1 MKSPAFSF
9 QQLLGSPCDRNSET
23 AQSSVSDN
31 SSMLGQLSP
40 TRSNSF
46 SSDSALQIRREAN
59 KVRERIRV
67 KKHRE
72 SFMDLKDVICRH
84 MSLGKDV
91 SRLALLRSATDL
103 IKKLE
108 GDLINAN
115 QNTTAPSSRNGFVSS
130 PYIPV
135 SGGIDLQNLQIS
147 QGAIQGAMADFQA
160 GLPHAFVPSLNNVD
174 PSQLFNHN
182 IHPQVSVAHAMQY
195 QHPLHHIQQEMQ
207 QNMVNHPF
215 EYNL

>member
-1 MKSPAFSF
+1 MKAPTFSY
-9 QQLLGSPCDRNSET
+9 QQLLGSPCDWNSET

-31 SSMLGQLSP
+31 SSMQLSP
-40 TRSNSF
+40 SRSNSF
-46 SSDSALQIRREAN
+46 SSDSAIQIRREAN
-59 KVRERIRV
+59 NARERIRV

-72 SFMDLKDVICRH
+72 SFNDLKDTICRH

-91 SRLALLRSATDL
+91 SRLALLRSATEL

-108 GDLINAN
+108 AELTNAN
-115 QNTTAPSSRNGFVSS
+115 QNVTAPPSRNGSVSGPSS
-130 PYIPV
+130 PV
-135 SGGIDLQNLQIS
+135 SAGGIDLRNLQIS
-147 QGAIQGAMADFQA
+147 QGAIRGAMADFQA

-195 QHPLHHIQQEMQ
+195 QHPLHLQEIQQ

-215 EYNL
+215 EYTL

>member
-1 MKSPAFSF
+1 MKAPTFSY
-9 QQLLGSPCDRNSET
+9 QQLLGSPCDWNSET

-31 SSMLGQLSP
+31 SSMQLSP
-40 TRSNSF
+40 SRSNSF
-46 SSDSALQIRREAN
+46 SSDSAIQIRREAN
-59 KVRERIRV
+59 NARERIRV

-72 SFMDLKDVICRH
+72 SFNDLKDTICRH

-91 SRLALLRSATDL
+91 SRLALLRSATEL

-108 GDLINAN
+108 GDLMNAN
-115 QNTTAPSSRNGFVSS
+115 QNVTAPSSRNGSVSGGPSS
-130 PYIPV
+130 PV
-135 SGGIDLQNLQIS
+135 SAGGIDLRNLQIS
-147 QGAIQGAMADFQA
+147 QGAIRGAMADFQA

-195 QHPLHHIQQEMQ
+195 QHPLHLQEIQQ

-215 EYNL
+215 EYTL